1 MNNKKPDNH
10 VNNLFLTSA
19 SVFCILLL
27 IFSFL
32 AIYFSYHDKKSRIT
46 SSMEMIS
53 TYTSQEYGNI
63 LNNFWQ
69 AYMPVYETMKEDSTL
84 VKSYFAAEDE
94 LTPQEKNQLSS
105 LLKRM
110 SLRDNRITWIALYSA
125 LRPVNYI
132 QYANDTSINTLPD
145 SFPYIKELTD
155 KKQQMEVY
163 GMRYLNAASAGN
175 ETFAISGG
183 VPFGFGKGSIIIG
196 YKTSTLAQSATLFPD
211 NVKSMEYYVISNG
224 QVVYNSEGNY
234 DIGSLYQPDGETDG
248 IHTVN
253 GTRKYVQALPSGN
266 ASSYVVCSINYG
278 DMLRSVHKD
287 TPLLLAVFIAFFGF
301 SVFIGRSIQ
310 RQVAEEV
317 AVIKEGLNILA
328 ENNLDYQLPTNFR
341 QNGFPEIAQDI
352 NMMSSRLNE
361 SIKKAYYFELKQK
374 DAEMAELQATFNPHF
389 LYNTLE
395 ILRNKCYSNGDSQTA
410 GLIANLASI
419 FRSFIGAKTFVTF
432 REELAFSKKY
442 LSLLIA
448 RYGDLVSFRY
458 DFDSAL
464 LNYGIIRN
472 VFQLLI
478 ENYFVH
484 GFDANRPD
492 NEIEFM
498 GTFLDEDN
506 IQLLVK
512 DNGYGM
518 TEEEVVVLNQK
529 IEEPIRHSR
538 ENFGLKNLN
547 QRLKLFYG
555 PSYGLHIEKN
565 ESGGITVFIKI
576 RKMTVEEYEENR
588 KQLREPEGDPGSR

>member
-1 MNNKKPDNH
+1 
-10 VNNLFLTSA
+10 
-19 SVFCILLL
+19 
-27 IFSFL
+27 
-32 AIYFSYHDKKSRIT
+32 
-46 SSMEMIS
+46 
-53 TYTSQEYGNI
+53 
-63 LNNFWQ
+63 
-69 AYMPVYETMKEDSTL
+69 
-84 VKSYFAAEDE
+84 
-94 LTPQEKNQLSS
+94 
-105 LLKRM
+105 
-110 SLRDNRITWIALYSA
+110 
-125 LRPVNYI
+125 
-132 QYANDTSINTLPD
+132 
-145 SFPYIKELTD
+145 
-155 KKQQMEVY
+155 
-163 GMRYLNAASAGN
+163 
-175 ETFAISGG
+175 
-183 VPFGFGKGSIIIG
+183 
-196 YKTSTLAQSATLFPD
+196 
-211 NVKSMEYYVISNG
+211 
-224 QVVYNSEGNY
+224 
-234 DIGSLYQPDGETDG
+234 
-248 IHTVN
+248 
-253 GTRKYVQALPSGN
+253 
-266 ASSYVVCSINYG
+266 
-278 DMLRSVHKD
+278 
-287 TPLLLAVFIAFFGF
+287 
-301 SVFIGRSIQ
+301 
-310 RQVAEEV
+310 
-317 AVIKEGLNILA
+317 
-328 ENNLDYQLPTNFR
+328 
-341 QNGFPEIAQDI
+341 
-352 NMMSSRLNE
+352 
-361 SIKKAYYFELKQK
+361 
-374 DAEMAELQATFNPHF
+374 MAELQATFNPHF

-395 ILRNKCYSNGDSQTA
+395 MLRNKCYSNGDSQTA